1 MDECYRALTYQLD
14 WTNPEGHKHLVDM
27 GKPLPLQDKKGRLII
42 PEIVVRRADQNL
54 YKFKEGDFPDLHLN
68 DIEDMLLLIAQNK
81 LFNLEGDVIMD
92 FVTALKIQNRKD
104 LPRDIPLARIKVL
117 RYDTKGVKVRMGIMK
132 TKTELTLEQTQ
143 QGVSDEVLNIRVMLY
158 SIHNDDGNPTSAN
171 IKQALRQIVTN
182 RFTLIVL
189 SALRRFDKENKQVR
203 SVLTEPEDHVKME
216 METPRSSR
224 VKFITACSYSVIKSK
239 DMIKAQVHVT
249 RVFRYSD
256 TQNIFLEVIKCSR

>member
-1 MDECYRALTYQLD
+1 
-14 WTNPEGHKHLVDM
+14 
-27 GKPLPLQDKKGRLII
+27 
-42 PEIVVRRADQNL
+42 
-54 YKFKEGDFPDLHLN
+54 
-68 DIEDMLLLIAQNK
+68 
-81 LFNLEGDVIMD
+81 
-92 FVTALKIQNRKD
+92 
-104 LPRDIPLARIKVL
+104 
-117 RYDTKGVKVRMGIMK
+117 MGIMK

-171 IKQALRQIVTN
+171 IKQALQ
-182 RFTLIVL
+182 
-189 SALRRFDKENKQVR
+189 Q
-203 SVLTEPEDHVKME
+203 DHVKME

-256 TQNIFLEVIKCSR
+256 T